1 MSGGWNGSGPVIG
14 ASDAGSGRPRRLLVV
29 ADSDSYLKWGASLA
43 STLPRPL
50 RPASG
55 VPGSWRVQVVLLD
68 SPVLPSARQVRV
80 ALDGTACSL
89 DALRVVD
96 LAGLDTILDVRRPDV
111 VLLALRG
118 PLVRVVAP
126 RIAARP
132 DRPVLVSGFP
142 GITIPAEPK
151 AIVYREQTDLV
162 VLHSRREVREFARNA
177 AGMPVDVSFGLARL
191 PFLGGAVS
199 GGGADA
205 AGPAPVRPRGGAR
218 DDVVFAVQAKVPRS
232 LEDRERL
239 VGWLVDAARAQPER
253 RVVVKVRARSGEA
266 QTHAEAHDLQG
277 LLAAPSVAGA
287 LPTNLVVEDG
297 PMADH
302 LRRAAALVTVSS
314 TAVLEAVAAGVP
326 ALLLDDF
333 GVDASMINLV
343 FAGSGLLAGHEA
355 LVAGDYRDPDPAWL
369 EDNYFHPA
377 ADDDWIV
384 QLGALVAAR
393 DRGVLPPRV
402 RRHNLTGGAVRRAY
416 ERRRMLGER
425 DAGPAAVAGAAA
437 TAVALPA
444 RWMVR
449 RARRVR
455 ARLQPGASAPL
466 GYAPVDADP
475 AADARV
481 PSRLG

>member
-1 MSGGWNGSGPVIG
+1 MSEGSDGAGPVSG
-14 ASDAGSGRPRRLLVV
+14 SSDAGAGRSRRMLVV

-43 STLPRPL
+43 WTLPGPL
-50 RPASG
+50 RPGSG

-96 LAGLDTILDVRRPDV
+96 LDGLDTILDVRQPDV

-132 DRPVLVSGFP
+132 DRPVLLSGFP

-151 AIVYREQTDLV
+151 AIVYREQTDLI

-191 PFLGGAVS
+191 PFLGGSVRGRGSDAAEPARARS
-199 GGGADA
+199 ADA
-205 AGPAPVRPRGGAR
+205 PR
-218 DDVVFAVQAKVPRS
+218 DDVVFAVQAKVPRA

-239 VGWLVDAARAQPER
+239 VGWLVDAARAQPGR

-266 QTHAEAHDLQG
+266 QTHAEAHDLQD
-277 LLAAPSVAGA
+277 LLAARSASVG
-287 LPTNLVVEDG
+287 LPTNLVIEDG
-297 PMADH
+297 PMSAH
-302 LRRAAALVTVSS
+302 LERAAALVTVSS

-333 GVDASMINLV
+333 GVEKAMINTV
-343 FAGSGLLAGHEA
+343 FVGSGLLAGHEA

-393 DRGVLPPRV
+393 DRGVLPQRV

-416 ERRRMLGER
+416 ERRRMLGQH

-444 RWMVR
+444 RWVLR
-449 RARRVR
+449 RARRVK
-455 ARLQPGASAPL
+455 AALQPGASAPL
-466 GYAPVDADP
+466 GYAPVDTGVEAP
-475 AADARV
+475 V